1 MNDVSLFTI
10 IFTWYILDFSLIKE
24 YLVQILDSW
33 NIVSSKNGKSLGFWV
48 NDKFLRAGFD
58 YDVIVN
64 LNKQN

>member
-10 IFTWYILDFSLIKE
+10 IFTWYFLDFSLIKE

-33 NIVSSKNGKSLGFWV
+33 NIVSSKNGKSLGFRV

-64 LNKQN
+64 LIKQD